1 MGLEEVC
8 LRPAHQV
15 LWEFSEDSGHH
26 RQMFQVVMS
35 LEQRVAL
42 EWNMFIR
49 YCLVAMPQQEIVKPY
64 LG

>member
-8 LRPAHQV
+8 LGPAYQV

-42 EWNMFIR
+42 VKLE
-49 YCLVAMPQQEIVKPY
+49 YDAPSTPHVAW
-64 LG
+64 L